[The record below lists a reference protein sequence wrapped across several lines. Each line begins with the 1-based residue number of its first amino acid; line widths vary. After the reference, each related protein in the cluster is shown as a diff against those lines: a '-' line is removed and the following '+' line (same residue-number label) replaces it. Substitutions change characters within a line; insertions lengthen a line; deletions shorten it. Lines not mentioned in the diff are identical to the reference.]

1 MKITKET
8 KFDVGQEV
16 FTVWNHMV
24 VPCEVR
30 DIFLD
35 GCLGGIFLTYTLIGR
50 FVEDRGVYMERV
62 VCEREIFATKQ
73 EAQVECNDRLH
84 EIVKQ
89 DIMTTKRSICQ
100 VTRGRKISDC
110 GDDENLKEAL
120 RILKKTNSELAGF
133 LRSVK

>member
-8 KFDVGQEV
+8 KFNVGQEV

-24 VPCEVR
+24 IPCEVR

-35 GCLGGIFLTYTLIGR
+35 GCLGGIFLTYTLYGR
-50 FVEDRGVYMERV
+50 FVEDRGVYMEQV

-73 EAQVECNDRLH
+73 EAQVACNDRLH

-133 LRSVK
+133 LRRMI

>member
-1 MKITKET
+1 MRITKET

-16 FTVWNHMV
+16 FTVWNHKVITCKVM
-24 VPCEVR
+24 

-35 GCLGGIFLTYTLIGR
+35 GCLGGTFLTYTLHGR
-50 FVEDRGVYMERV
+50 FAEDRGVYMARV

-100 VTRGRKISDC
+100 VTRSRKISDC

-133 LRSVK
+133 LREIK

>member
-30 DIFLD
+30 NIFLD
-35 GCLGGIFLTYTLIGR
+35 GCLGGIFLTYTLQGR
-50 FVEDRGVYMERV
+50 FVKDRGVYMEQV
-62 VCEREIFATKQ
+62 VCESEIFATKQ
-73 EAQVECNDRLH
+73 EAQVACNDRLH

-100 VTRGRKISDC
+100 VTRSRKISDC
-110 GDDENLKEAL
+110 GDDEGLKSAL
-120 RILKKTNSELAGF
+120 RLLYKTNSELAKI
-133 LRSVK
+133 LKAHK